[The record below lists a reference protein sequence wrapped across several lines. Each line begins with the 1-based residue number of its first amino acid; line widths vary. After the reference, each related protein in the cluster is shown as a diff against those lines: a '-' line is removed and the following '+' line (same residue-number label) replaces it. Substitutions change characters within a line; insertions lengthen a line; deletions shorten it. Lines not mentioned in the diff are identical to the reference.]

1 MPSGWLKNV
10 RKNNKNQK
18 GKKKS
23 KYVVSNKQP
32 IFFRDCP
39 DCSQQI
45 GYKEERYFKTA
56 EKKNSS
62 CNSCTCKKYNI
73 IQYLQTKESI
83 QKMAATKAGFNS
95 YKEYSD
101 SIPAKKRYARDVWRV
116 TRQQPIY
123 TLENHNK
130 RGRCGENGAYQ
141 LDHVVSI
148 HEGFHNNISPK
159 VIGHINNLQII
170 PWKTNLLKSK

>member
-1 MPSGWLKNV
+1 MEYSRQCPDCGEKLTYSCERYLLRAISNNSVCIKCKKMPKGWLENV

-45 GYKEERYFKTA
+45 GYKEERYFKAA

-130 RGRCGENGAYQ
+130 RGR
-141 LDHVVSI
+141 
-148 HEGFHNNISPK
+148 
-159 VIGHINNLQII
+159 
-170 PWKTNLLKSK
+170 